1 MTLAQV
7 LASVDRDSRDA
18 LVEDVEDALRGHT
31 AGEVFLVCAYFT
43 AIAIARMPC
52 GDCNALL
59 DEMPRILSDIIGR
72 ETDTVRIQ

>member
-43 AIAIARMPC
+43 ALAIARMPC
-52 GDCNALL
+52 DCNALL
-59 DEMPRILSDIIGR
+59 EDMPSILRSVIASELHEVLR
-72 ETDTVRIQ
+72 Q